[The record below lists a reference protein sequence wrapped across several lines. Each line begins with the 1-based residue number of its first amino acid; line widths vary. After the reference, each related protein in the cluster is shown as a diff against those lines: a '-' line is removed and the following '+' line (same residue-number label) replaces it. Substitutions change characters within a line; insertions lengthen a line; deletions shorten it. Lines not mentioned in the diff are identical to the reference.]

1 MAQDVQVSV
10 QSSVESAISPA
21 VASTISSTVAS
32 TIASSVAST
41 LPFDSS
47 AQKESGPGQ
56 DFGLELP
63 FAGFAGRC
71 FMRVCQVAEWVE
83 SWIRANQPPG
93 RDQLKEAANHQ
104 YDWHVAGWLRSWVGA
119 LCCTAVAAFMLPV
132 FWTSSW
138 QSFVPFIFLVV
149 ISYTAVRFG
158 AVAGVFG
165 TISAALLFASVLF
178 EPRPSL
184 AISDPAARNHLIS
197 MIIIGICASEFLGR
211 RKAQVVY
218 KPWW

>member
-10 QSSVESAISPA
+10 QSSVENAISPV
-21 VASTISSTVAS
+21 VASTISSSVAS
-32 TIASSVAST
+32 TIASSVAS
-41 LPFDSS
+41 PIPINSS
-47 AQKESGPGQ
+47 GQTESSPAKN
-56 DFGLELP
+56 FGLELP
-63 FAGFAGRC
+63 FAGVAGRC
-71 FMRVCQVAEWVE
+71 FMRVCQIAEWVD
-83 SWIRANQPPG
+83 SWIRANQPPA
-93 RDQLKEAANHQ
+93 RDQLKDAAVHQ
-104 YDWHVAGWLRSWVGA
+104 HDWHVAGWLRSWVGA

-165 TISAALLFASVLF
+165 TISAALIFASVLF

-184 AISDPAARNHLIS
+184 AIDNPAARNHLIS